1 MVVLSK
7 EYGFVVLTGT
17 ASFAMVTYLALKVS
31 AARKKYQ
38 VEYPVMYSDDP
49 ENGHLFNCI
58 QRAHQNT
65 LEAYPAFLF
74 FLAVGGI
81 HYPRLASTLGGIWII
96 GRLVYAHGY
105 STGDPSKR
113 RYGDF
118 GSIALLGLMGTAVSF
133 GFQQLGWQ
141 RSCYGRPMKVNL

>member
-1 MVVLSK
+1 MEVGRATRAKTKAGVGAPRSNSGPK
-7 EYGFVVLTGT
+7 KWC
-17 ASFAMVTYLALKVS
+17 YLAFKVS
-31 AARKKYQ
+31 AARKKYK

-81 HYPRLASTLGGIWII
+81 HRPRLASTLGGIWII

-105 STGDPSKR
+105 SSG
-113 RYGDF
+113 
-118 GSIALLGLMGTAVSF
+118 GL
-133 GFQQLGWQ
+133 
-141 RSCYGRPMKVNL
+141 